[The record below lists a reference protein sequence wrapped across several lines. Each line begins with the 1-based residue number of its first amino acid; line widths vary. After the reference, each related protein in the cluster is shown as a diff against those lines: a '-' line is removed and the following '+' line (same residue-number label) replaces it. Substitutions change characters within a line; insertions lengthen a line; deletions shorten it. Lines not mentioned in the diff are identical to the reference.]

1 MDCLAWALLGEEE
14 QRDGIT
20 TQRRGEERGESTA
33 AALPRGESRRK
44 ETKLQLYEAWV
55 DEQKRW
61 LRTELERLS
70 KMSPTQTVT
79 YTVADLIARL
89 SDLQSL
95 IRDHA
100 DALELK
106 TVGEESA
113 VDNPA
118 HYTAGKVETIDKIE
132 AVVEGLP
139 APQAVLLANVIK
151 YVDRAGLKGDAGEDL
166 AKANNYAHRL
176 VFGDWRSA

>member
-1 MDCLAWALLGEEE
+1 M
-14 QRDGIT
+14 
-20 TQRRGEERGESTA
+20 
-33 AALPRGESRRK
+33 
-44 ETKLQLYEAWV
+44 QLHEAWL

-70 KMSPTQTVT
+70 KMSPTQTVV
-79 YTVADLIARL
+79 YTVADIAARL
-89 SDLQSL
+89 SDLQGL
-95 IRDHA
+95 IEDQA
-100 DALELK
+100 GALEFK
-106 TVGEESA
+106 AAAAGSA

>member
-1 MDCLAWALLGEEE
+1 M
-14 QRDGIT
+14 
-20 TQRRGEERGESTA
+20 
-33 AALPRGESRRK
+33 
-44 ETKLQLYEAWV
+44 QLYEAWV

-61 LRTELERLS
+61 LRTEQERLS
-70 KMSPTQTVT
+70 KMSPMQTVV
-79 YTVADLIARL
+79 YTVADIAARL
-89 SDLQSL
+89 SDLQDL
-95 IRDHA
+95 IEGQA
-100 DALELK
+100 GALEFK
-106 TVGEESA
+106 AAGEESA

-139 APQAVLLANVIK
+139 ASQAVLLANVIK

>member
-1 MDCLAWALLGEEE
+1 MESEEGGA
-14 QRDGIT
+14 RATVAFTPGYI
-20 TQRRGEERGESTA
+20 EEHGF
-33 AALPRGESRRK
+33 
-44 ETKLQLYEAWV
+44 EAWP
-55 DEQKRW
+55 EQGC
-61 LRTELERLS
+61 S
-70 KMSPTQTVT
+70 S
-79 YTVADLIARL
+79 
-89 SDLQSL
+89 
-95 IRDHA
+95 
-100 DALELK
+100 
-106 TVGEESA
+106 

-139 APQAVLLANVIK
+139 ASQAVLLANVIK

>member
-1 MDCLAWALLGEEE
+1 M
-14 QRDGIT
+14 
-20 TQRRGEERGESTA
+20 
-33 AALPRGESRRK
+33 
-44 ETKLQLYEAWV
+44 QLYEAWL
-55 DEQKRW
+55 DRQARW
-61 LRTELERLS
+61 LDNELERLS
-70 KMSPTQTVT
+70 KMSLTQTVT
-79 YTVADLIARL
+79 YTVADLVARL
-89 SDLQSL
+89 GDLRSL

-100 DALELK
+100 DELELK

-139 APQAVLLANVIK
+139 ASQAVLLANVIK

>member
-1 MDCLAWALLGEEE
+1 MEDTIKTKFKTDCAGAYMLMGE
-14 QRDGIT
+14 
-20 TQRRGEERGESTA
+20 
-33 AALPRGESRRK
+33 P
-44 ETKLQLYEAWV
+44 
-55 DEQKRW
+55 
-61 LRTELERLS
+61 
-70 KMSPTQTVT
+70 
-79 YTVADLIARL
+79 ADLT
-89 SDLQSL
+89 
-95 IRDHA
+95 
-100 DALELK
+100 LEFK
-106 TVGEESA
+106 AAGEDSA

-139 APQAVLLANVIK
+139 AAQAVALANVIK